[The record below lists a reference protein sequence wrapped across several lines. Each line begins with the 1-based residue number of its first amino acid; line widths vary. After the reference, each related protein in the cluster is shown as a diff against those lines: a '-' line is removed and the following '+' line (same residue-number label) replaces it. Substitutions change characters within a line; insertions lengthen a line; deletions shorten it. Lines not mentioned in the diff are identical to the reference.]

1 MIDMFGEV
9 GVGMTCC
16 GIVWGEL
23 GLEGERGVDTA
34 LERQIFITLRIGS
47 NDEDSENDVKSL
59 VTSHKAAILEK

>member
-9 GVGMTCC
+9 GVGMRCC

-23 GLEGERGVDTA
+23 GLEGERRVDTA

-47 NDEDSENDVKSL
+47 NDEDSKNNAVCL
-59 VTSHKAAILEK
+59 